1 MNRRFGKSGD
11 DMLRCSILA
20 CVAVVFGGDLG
31 EEPPK
36 LTARDV
42 GFSGWGAVPEK
53 KRVMLREKAGWKW
66 DFPNEPPEYRAR
78 QEMRKSEIL
87 QLKHYQE
94 RVDNWVQYTQTRT
107 VKNFTRNGFDVVK
120 APADLVERLRKRLF
134 QGLFGADEP
143 PEDPHAELKGRP
155 ESRPRGSLCTRIL
168 D

>member
-1 MNRRFGKSGD
+1 MRAESDTPFLGATCGAMRR
-11 DMLRCSILA
+11 LILA

-87 QLKHYQE
+87 QLKHY
-94 RVDNWVQYTQTRT
+94 
-107 VKNFTRNGFDVVK
+107 KVVNSTHV
-120 APADLVERLRKRLF
+120 P
-134 QGLFGADEP
+134 EP
-143 PEDPHAELKGRP
+143 GPLAARHAG
-155 ESRPRGSLCTRIL
+155 
-168 D
+168 